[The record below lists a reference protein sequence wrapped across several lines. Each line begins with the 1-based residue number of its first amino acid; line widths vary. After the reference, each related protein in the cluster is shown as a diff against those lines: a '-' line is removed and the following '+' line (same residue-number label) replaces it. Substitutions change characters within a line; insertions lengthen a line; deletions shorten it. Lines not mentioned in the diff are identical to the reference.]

1 MLLNPMADTAYLVR
15 FKGADPAPEVVI
27 AETIEFH
34 GEHLVFLRSD
44 GGLAA
49 LFVLEIVESWTE
61 VKR

>member
-1 MLLNPMADTAYLVR
+1 MADRAYLVR
-15 FKGADPAPEVVI
+15 FKGADPPPELVI

-44 GGLAA
+44 GSLAA
-49 LFVLEIVESWTE
+49 LFVLDSVEDWSE